1 MKEIKAIVQPFMA
14 DQVIDRLHR
23 LPHLPGL
30 VVSTVHVFSRCDCTP
45 APCERTE
52 ESKMTKIELVVL
64 DDMVEEALSVIAQ
77 AGHTGNCGDG
87 KVFVCGVTDVLRIRT
102 GVRGEAAV

>member
-14 DQVIDRLHR
+14 DQVIDRLHE

-30 VVSTVHVFSRCDCTP
+30 TVSTVHVFSRCDCTP

-52 ESKMTKIELVVL
+52 ESKMTKIELVVRDEIL
-64 DDMVEEALSVIAQ
+64 EETVAVIAR
-77 AGHTGNCGDG
+77 AAHTGNCGDG
-87 KVFVCGVTDVLRIRT
+87 KIFVNEVTDVLRIRT